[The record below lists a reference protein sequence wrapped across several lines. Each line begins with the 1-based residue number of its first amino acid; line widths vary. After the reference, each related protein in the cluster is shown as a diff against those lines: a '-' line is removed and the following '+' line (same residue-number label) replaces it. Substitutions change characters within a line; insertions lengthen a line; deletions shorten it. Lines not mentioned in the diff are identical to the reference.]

1 MTYSI
6 QVTDIG
12 GILDI
17 CQGMHLTDDMWTVD
31 RKWSL
36 QRPNVTKMSIRKIG
50 CKDVKYLKG
59 LKIMSCGGL
68 GYLQC

>member
-12 GILDI
+12 GMLDL

-31 RKWSL
+31 RQWSL
-36 QRPNVTKMSIRKIG
+36 QRPNVTRVSIRKIG
-50 CKDVKYLKG
+50 CKDMK
-59 LKIMSCGGL
+59 
-68 GYLQC
+68 